1 MYIYHLELTPAKKFI
16 NLDYLSY
23 ENLLYEACNYITSGL
38 AFTRDN
44 KCISITKI
52 EKEKICVTLTSKCS
66 LQNPARSLSA
76 LTRYLTSN
84 YSQIFKD
91 YVYNKTLFKMELIA
105 TETEGNEE
113 LVITDELLLKT
124 LIDLLYFYPAKSE
137 SETQLRNKTVMQM
150 KEMIKPFIWLIMY
163 FHKEREPFCGSPS
176 VPFQFLCKRTFMV

>member
-1 MYIYHLELTPAKKFI
+1 MYIYYLELTPAKKYI
-16 NLDYLSY
+16 DLDYISY
-23 ENLLYEACNYITSGL
+23 ENIFYEACTYISNGL

-44 KCISITKI
+44 KSISIAKI
-52 EKEKICVTLTSKCS
+52 EKEKISVTLTSKCI

-76 LTRYLTSN
+76 LTRYLTTN

-91 YVYNKTLFKMELIA
+91 YVYNKTLFKMELVA

-137 SETQLRNKTVMQM
+137 SETQLRNKTVMQI
-150 KEMIKPFIWLIMY
+150 KEMIKPFI
-163 FHKEREPFCGSPS
+163 
-176 VPFQFLCKRTFMV
+176 